1 VWAWAFV
8 GGQRLDA
15 PGAKFRLAPGTY
27 TVRLKNTDLGVTR
40 TCKVSLG
47 EHDVTTLKVDMEEGG
62 CEVF

>member
-1 VWAWAFV
+1 M
-8 GGQRLDA
+8 DA
-15 PGAKFRLAPGTY
+15 PGAKFRLAAGTY

-40 TCKVSLG
+40 SCKVNVG